1 MRGTAAQIIRERNI
15 SSPDA
20 TRLILGQAHTDDSAC
35 QPHCF
40 VGRNEARGPAFP
52 PSPFSFPGRTQSHRR
67 DREPSSLSPR
77 QPRPSPDQLAARKK
91 TCPKPTAFPC
101 VRSTVHGASTSRD
114 IPESRRLL
122 CTCRGR
128 APPTALQTPGAPG
141 PPLAGRASKNI
152 QALAPVGR
160 VHARTGVGLRIPSV
174 VS

>member
-20 TRLILGQAHTDDSAC
+20 TRLSLAQAYTET
-35 QPHCF
+35 QPVSHIASSD
-40 VGRNEARGPAFP
+40 GMKPEAQPS

-67 DREPSSLSPR
+67 DTEPSLSPR